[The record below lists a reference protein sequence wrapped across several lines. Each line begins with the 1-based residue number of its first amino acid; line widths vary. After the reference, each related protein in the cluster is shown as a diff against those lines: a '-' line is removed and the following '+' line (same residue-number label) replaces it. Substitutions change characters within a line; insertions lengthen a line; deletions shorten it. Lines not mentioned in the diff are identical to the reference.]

1 MEIRLTLKRDRGYTG
16 SKEVR
21 TDDHESY
28 ACGNY
33 PVLADDFTGL
43 LKCSLWKS
51 FGIAAMSICLVIYAA
66 AYWLGRRIVDI
77 EV

>member
-1 MEIRLTLKRDRGYTG
+1 MEIRIDVKKEIEAYTG

-43 LKCSLWKS
+43 S
-51 FGIAAMSICLVIYAA
+51 
-66 AYWLGRRIVDI
+66 
-77 EV
+77 

>member
-1 MEIRLTLKRDRGYTG
+1 MEIRLTLKKDRGYTG

-43 LKCSLWKS
+43 LKCSFMEIPLE
-51 FGIAAMSICLVIYAA
+51 LQQ
-66 AYWLGRRIVDI
+66 
-77 EV
+77 